1 MTDPRQDTSP
11 SSSTA
16 PVVDQSTFDGLP
28 PRPVWSSKTPDT
40 PWCPEEWHAHLEA
53 VVPSWT
59 RAVAASHADAL
70 EVTMASLKRAPW
82 SGVAVS
88 RRGRLHAH
96 RGDFREDAIT
106 LRTHA
111 TGWCAAVA
119 DGAGSSA
126 WSRVGSAVAT
136 HTFCTVFA
144 ESMGSPETRAHAA
157 SLAVFD
163 TMRALATRVDLPPR
177 ALRTTLLAVAID
189 GDELITVQVG
199 DGGIVLVDTDGS
211 IRAPQLGDSG
221 EFSGDV
227 THFLPDDG
235 TGERLA
241 ASLHVT
247 RADGVR
253 AVLLASDGIEDP
265 WYPLPRHAPMLVQ
278 SLEHGVADTTAAA
291 IAAATDVIVTSRGPV
306 AEANVPVSAL
316 AEWMTFEK
324 RGENDDR
331 SLLFARR
338 Q

>member
-1 MTDPRQDTSP
+1 
-11 SSSTA
+11 
-16 PVVDQSTFDGLP
+16 
-28 PRPVWSSKTPDT
+28 
-40 PWCPEEWHAHLEA
+40 
-53 VVPSWT
+53 
-59 RAVAASHADAL
+59 
-70 EVTMASLKRAPW
+70 
-82 SGVAVS
+82 
-88 RRGRLHAH
+88 
-96 RGDFREDAIT
+96 
-106 LRTHA
+106 
-111 TGWCAAVA
+111 
-119 DGAGSSA
+119 
-126 WSRVGSAVAT
+126 
-136 HTFCTVFA
+136 
-144 ESMGSPETRAHAA
+144 
-157 SLAVFD
+157 
-163 TMRALATRVDLPPR
+163 MRALATRVDVPPR